1 MPAGERALG
10 RARFLGT
17 ACSTVPTV
25 IEHPQQI
32 TKLRTR
38 IVKMQMKT
46 IDFRSDF
53 LSTPTL
59 EMQAAMQGALAEGC
73 GFAFSE
79 NVREKD
85 LETYAAEVLGKES
98 ALLCA
103 TCSLATQIAINV
115 ASRPGDAVIT
125 EARSHIVT
133 SEAGTAAAFSGVMMH
148 QVPGT
153 LGVMDPER
161 VASEIMQGSAQGPRT
176 SLIVIE
182 NTHVRTGGRVVP
194 MENMVAIAGIAR
206 EAGVRVHLDGSR
218 IFNAATYL
226 GVSAKQIADQ
236 SDSVSISLNKGLA
249 APQGAI
255 LAGSRDFIA
264 EAVRVRQMF
273 GGGWRPAPTLC
284 SAGLVALQTMPQRL
298 HRDHENAERLA
309 NGLSN
314 IPGLSLAPEA
324 RQTNL
329 VLIDLI
335 DRSTPAEAF
344 AKKLE
349 LHGIKVLPFGAH
361 RIRLALYHDISSNEV
376 DRTIDVM
383 RSFLDV

>member
-1 MPAGERALG
+1 
-10 RARFLGT
+10 
-17 ACSTVPTV
+17 
-25 IEHPQQI
+25 
-32 TKLRTR
+32 
-38 IVKMQMKT
+38 MKC

-53 LSTPTL
+53 LSTPTA
-59 EMQAAMQGALAEGC
+59 EMQAAMQAALAEGS

-79 NVREKD
+79 NAREKD
-85 LETYAAEVLGKES
+85 LESYAAEILGKES

-103 TCSLATQIAINV
+103 TCSMATQIAINITT
-115 ASRPGDAVIT
+115 RPGDAVIT

-148 QVPGT
+148 PIPGS
-153 LGVMDPER
+153 LGIMDSEN
-161 VASEIMQGSAQGPRT
+161 VASEIMEGSSQGPRT

-194 MENMVAIAGIAR
+194 MENMIAIAGLAR
-206 EAGVRVHLDGSR
+206 KAGVKIHLDGSR

-255 LAGSRDFIA
+255 LAGDRDFIA

-273 GGGWRPAPTLC
+273 GGGWRPAPILC
-284 SAGLVALQTMPQRL
+284 AAGLVALQTMPQRL

-309 NGLSN
+309 AGLSTV
-314 IPGLSLAPEA
+314 PGISLSPEP

-329 VLIDLI
+329 VLIDLT
-335 DRSTPAEAF
+335 DKSTLATEF
-344 AKKLE
+344 AVKLE
-349 LHGIKVLPFGAH
+349 LHGIRVLPFGPH
-361 RIRLALYHDISSNEV
+361 RIRLAIYHDISSSEV
-376 DRTIDVM
+376 DRAIDVM
-383 RSFLDV
+383 RSLLDA